1 MNANVISKEN
11 NLVKFTFQ
19 ATPEVLE
26 EGMKYAYDK
35 ARKNISIPGF
45 RKGKAPRKIIEAQY
59 GVGIFYDDAI
69 NFVLNK
75 EYEGV
80 IKELGF
86 DVVSRPEV
94 DVKEIG
100 KDKGV
105 TFEIGVYVKPD
116 VTLGQYKGLEV
127 EKQNVE
133 VTAEDVDAEIKKVQ
147 EQNSRMVTIT
157 DRPAAMGDVVT
168 ISYLGTVDGVA
179 FDGGQSDA
187 YDLTLGSKT
196 FIDTFED
203 QIVGHNTGDKFDV
216 NVKFP
221 EEYHAEELK
230 GKDAVFAVEVKEIKF
245 KELPEAN
252 DELAQDVSDF
262 DTLDEYKASISE
274 KLKADKEARA
284 KQIMSDS
291 LLDKAVENATMDVPE
306 CMYENKLEQLLSDF
320 EQNIG
325 RSGLTLDLY
334 CTYMGTTRDGL
345 REQFKDT
352 AKKSV
357 DARLVLEA
365 IASVENLTLSKE
377 EVDEEIGKLGESW
390 GLTAERMLEIFREED
405 RKNIEEDLLVRK
417 AMTFVEDNAVEV
429 EPKAE

>member
-1 MNANVISKEN
+1 MNANVLSKEN

-19 ATPEVLE
+19 ASPEALE
-26 EGMKYAYDK
+26 EGIKYAYEK
-35 ARKNISIPGF
+35 AKKNISIPGF

-59 GVGIFYDDAI
+59 GVGVFYDEAV
-69 NFVLNK
+69 NFILNK

-80 IKELGF
+80 IKELNL
-86 DVVSRPEV
+86 DVVSRPEI
-94 DVKEIG
+94 DIKEIG
-100 KDKGV
+100 KETGV
-105 TFEIGVYVKPD
+105 TFEIGVYVKPE

-133 VTAEDVDAEIKKVQ
+133 VTAEEVEAEIKKVQ

-157 DRPAAMGDVVT
+157 DRAAQMGDVVT

-187 YDLTLGSKT
+187 YDLTLGSHT
-196 FIDTFED
+196 FIDTFEE

-221 EEYHAEELK
+221 EEYHSEELK

-262 DTLDEYKASISE
+262 DTLEEYKADLNK
-274 KLKADKEARA
+274 KLIADKEAKA
-284 KQIMSDS
+284 KQVMSDS
-291 LLDKAVENATMDVPE
+291 LLDKAVANATMDVPE
-306 CMYENKLEQLLSDF
+306 CMYDNKLEQLLGDF

-334 CTYMGTTRDGL
+334 CTYMGTTKDGL

-365 IASVENLTLSKE
+365 VAAAENLALSKE

-390 GLTAERMLEIFREED
+390 GLTSEKMLEIFRDED
-405 RKNIEEDLLVRK
+405 RANLEKDLLVRK
-417 AMTFVEDNAVEV
+417 AMTFIEENAVEV
-429 EPKAE
+429 EA

>member
-1 MNANVISKEN
+1 MNANVLSKEN

-19 ATPEVLE
+19 ASPEALE
-26 EGMKYAYDK
+26 EGIKYAYEK
-35 ARKNISIPGF
+35 AKKNISIPGF

-59 GVGIFYDDAI
+59 GVGVFYDEAV
-69 NFVLNK
+69 NFILNK

-80 IKELGF
+80 IKELNL
-86 DVVSRPEV
+86 DVVSRPEI
-94 DVKEIG
+94 DIKEIG
-100 KDKGV
+100 KETGV
-105 TFEIGVYVKPD
+105 TFEIGVYVKPE

-133 VTAEDVDAEIKKVQ
+133 VTDEEVEAEIKKVQ
-147 EQNSRMVTIT
+147 EQNSRMVTVT
-157 DRPAAMGDVVT
+157 DRAAQMGDVVT

-179 FDGGQSDA
+179 FEGGQSDA
-187 YDLTLGSKT
+187 YDLTLGSHT

-203 QIVGHNTGDKFDV
+203 QIVGHNVGDKFDV

-221 EEYHAEELK
+221 EEYHSEELK

-262 DTLDEYKASISE
+262 DTLDEYKADLNK
-274 KLKADKEARA
+274 KLIADKEAKA
-284 KQIMSDS
+284 KQVMSDS
-291 LLDKAVENATMDVPE
+291 LLDKAVANATMDVPE
-306 CMYENKLEQLLSDF
+306 CMYDNKLEQLLGDF

-334 CTYMGTTRDGL
+334 CAYMGTTRDGL

-365 IASVENLTLSKE
+365 VAATENLALSKE

-390 GLTAERMLEIFREED
+390 GLTSEKMLEIFRDED
-405 RKNIEEDLLVRK
+405 RANLEKDLLVRK
-417 AMTFVEDNAVEV
+417 AMTFIEENAVEV
-429 EPKAE
+429 EA

>member
-1 MNANVISKEN
+1 MNANVLSKEN

-19 ATPEVLE
+19 ASPEALE
-26 EGMKYAYDK
+26 EGIKYAYEK
-35 ARKNISIPGF
+35 AKKNISIPGF

-59 GVGIFYDDAI
+59 GVGVFYDEAV
-69 NFVLNK
+69 NFILNK

-80 IKELGF
+80 IKELNL
-86 DVVSRPEV
+86 DVVSRPEI
-94 DVKEIG
+94 DIKEIG
-100 KDKGV
+100 KETGV
-105 TFEIGVYVKPD
+105 TFEIGVYVKPE

-133 VTAEDVDAEIKKVQ
+133 VTAEEVEAEIKKVQ
-147 EQNSRMVTIT
+147 EQNSRMVTVT
-157 DRPAAMGDVVT
+157 DRAAQMGDVVT

-179 FDGGQSDA
+179 FEGGQSDA
-187 YDLTLGSKT
+187 YDLTLGSHT
-196 FIDTFED
+196 FIDTFEE
-203 QIVGHNTGDKFDV
+203 QIVGHNVGDKFDV
-216 NVKFP
+216 NIKFP
-221 EEYHAEELK
+221 EEYHSEELK

-262 DTLDEYKASISE
+262 DTLDEYKADLNK
-274 KLKADKEARA
+274 KLIADKEAKA
-284 KQIMSDS
+284 KQVMSDS
-291 LLDKAVENATMDVPE
+291 LLDKAVANATMDVPE
-306 CMYENKLEQLLSDF
+306 CMYDNKLEQLLGDF

-365 IASVENLTLSKE
+365 VAATENLALSKE

-390 GLTAERMLEIFREED
+390 GLTSEKMLEIFRDED
-405 RKNIEEDLLVRK
+405 RANLEKDLLVRK
-417 AMTFVEDNAVEV
+417 AMTFIEENAVEV
-429 EPKAE
+429 EA

>member
-80 IKELGF
+80 IKELGL

-325 RSGLTLDLY
+325 RSGLTLELY

>member
-1 MNANVISKEN
+1 MNANVLSKEN

-19 ATPEVLE
+19 ASPEALE
-26 EGMKYAYDK
+26 EGIKYAYEK
-35 ARKNISIPGF
+35 AKKNISIPGF

-59 GVGIFYDDAI
+59 GVGVFYDEAV
-69 NFVLNK
+69 NFILNK

-80 IKELGF
+80 IKELNL
-86 DVVSRPEV
+86 DVVSRPEI
-94 DVKEIG
+94 DIKEIG
-100 KDKGV
+100 KETGV
-105 TFEIGVYVKPD
+105 TFEIGVYVKPE

-133 VTAEDVDAEIKKVQ
+133 VTDEEVEAEIKKVQ
-147 EQNSRMVTIT
+147 EQNSRMVTVT
-157 DRPAAMGDVVT
+157 DRAAQMGDVVT

-179 FDGGQSDA
+179 FEGGQSDA
-187 YDLTLGSKT
+187 YDLTLGSHT

-203 QIVGHNTGDKFDV
+203 QIVGHNVGDKFDV

-221 EEYHAEELK
+221 EEYHSEELK

-262 DTLDEYKASISE
+262 DTLDEYKADLNK
-274 KLKADKEARA
+274 KLIADKEAKA
-284 KQIMSDS
+284 KQVMSDS
-291 LLDKAVENATMDVPE
+291 LLDKAVANATMDVPE
-306 CMYENKLEQLLSDF
+306 CMYDNKLEQLLGDF

-365 IASVENLTLSKE
+365 VAATENLALSKE

-390 GLTAERMLEIFREED
+390 GLTSEKMLEIFRDED
-405 RKNIEEDLLVRK
+405 RANLEKDLLVRK
-417 AMTFVEDNAVEV
+417 AMTFIEENAVEV
-429 EPKAE
+429 EA

>member
-1 MNANVISKEN
+1 MNANVLSKEN

-19 ATPEVLE
+19 ASPEALE
-26 EGMKYAYDK
+26 EGIKYAYEK
-35 ARKNISIPGF
+35 AKKNISIPGF

-59 GVGIFYDDAI
+59 GVGVFYDEAV
-69 NFVLNK
+69 NFILNK

-80 IKELGF
+80 IKELNL
-86 DVVSRPEV
+86 DVVSRPEI
-94 DVKEIG
+94 DIKEIG
-100 KDKGV
+100 KETGV
-105 TFEIGVYVKPD
+105 TFEIGVYVKPE

-133 VTAEDVDAEIKKVQ
+133 ATAEEVEAEIKKVQ
-147 EQNSRMVTIT
+147 EQNSRMVTVT
-157 DRPAAMGDVVT
+157 DRAAQMGDVVT

-179 FDGGQSDA
+179 FEGGQSDA
-187 YDLTLGSKT
+187 YDLTLGSHT
-196 FIDTFED
+196 FIDTFEE
-203 QIVGHNTGDKFDV
+203 QIVGHNVGDKFDV
-216 NVKFP
+216 NIKFP
-221 EEYHAEELK
+221 EEYHSEELK

-262 DTLDEYKASISE
+262 DTLDEYKADLNK
-274 KLKADKEARA
+274 KLIADKEAKA
-284 KQIMSDS
+284 KQVMSDS
-291 LLDKAVENATMDVPE
+291 LLDKAVANATMDVPE
-306 CMYENKLEQLLSDF
+306 CMYDNKLEQLLGDF

-365 IASVENLTLSKE
+365 VAATENLALSKE

-390 GLTAERMLEIFREED
+390 GLTSEKMLEIFRDED
-405 RKNIEEDLLVRK
+405 RANLEKDLLVRK
-417 AMTFVEDNAVEV
+417 AMTFIEENAVEV
-429 EPKAE
+429 EA

>member
-1 MNANVISKEN
+1 MNANVLSKEN

-19 ATPEVLE
+19 ASPEALE
-26 EGMKYAYDK
+26 EGIKYAYEK
-35 ARKNISIPGF
+35 AKKNISIPGF

-59 GVGIFYDDAI
+59 GVGVFYDEAV
-69 NFVLNK
+69 NFILNK

-80 IKELGF
+80 VKELNL
-86 DVVSRPEV
+86 DVVSRPEINI
-94 DVKEIG
+94 KEIG
-100 KDKGV
+100 KETGV
-105 TFEIGVYVKPD
+105 TFEIGVYVKPE

-133 VTAEDVDAEIKKVQ
+133 VTDEEVEAEIKKVQ
-147 EQNSRMVTIT
+147 EQNSRMVTVT
-157 DRPAAMGDVVT
+157 DRAAQMGDVVT

-179 FDGGQSDA
+179 FEGGQSDA
-187 YDLTLGSKT
+187 YDLTLGSHT

-221 EEYHAEELK
+221 EEYHSEELK

-262 DTLDEYKASISE
+262 DTLDEYKADLAK
-274 KLKADKEARA
+274 KLTADKETKA
-284 KQIMSDS
+284 KQVMSDS
-291 LLDKAVENATMDVPE
+291 LLDKAVAAATMDVPE
-306 CMYENKLEQLLSDF
+306 CMYDNKLEQLLGDF

-334 CTYMGTTRDGL
+334 CTYMGTTMDGL

-365 IASVENLTLSKE
+365 VAAAESLALSKE

-390 GLTAERMLEIFREED
+390 GLTSEKMLEIFRDED
-405 RKNIEEDLLVRK
+405 RANLEKDLLVRK
-417 AMTFVEDNAVEV
+417 AMTFIEENAVEV
-429 EPKAE
+429 EA

>member
-80 IKELGF
+80 IKELGL

-334 CTYMGTTRDGL
+334 CTYIGTTRDGL

>member
-1 MNANVISKEN
+1 MNANVLSKEN

-19 ATPEVLE
+19 ASPEALE
-26 EGMKYAYDK
+26 EGIKYAYEK
-35 ARKNISIPGF
+35 AKKNISIPGF

-59 GVGIFYDDAI
+59 GVGVFYDEAV
-69 NFVLNK
+69 NFILNK

-80 IKELGF
+80 LKELNL
-86 DVVSRPEV
+86 DVVSRPEI
-94 DVKEIG
+94 DIKEIG
-100 KDKGV
+100 KETGV
-105 TFEIGVYVKPD
+105 TFEIGVYVKPE

-133 VTAEDVDAEIKKVQ
+133 VTAEEVEAEIKKVQ
-147 EQNSRMVTIT
+147 EQNSRMVAVTY
-157 DRPAAMGDVVT
+157 RAAQMGDVLT
-168 ISYLGTVDGVA
+168 ISYLWSVDGVA
-179 FDGGQSDA
+179 FEGWQSDA
-187 YDLTLGSKT
+187 YDLTVGSHT
-196 FIDTFED
+196 VIDTFEE
-203 QIVGHNTGDKFDV
+203 QIVGHNVGDKFDV

-221 EEYHAEELK
+221 EEYHSEELK

-262 DTLDEYKASISE
+262 DTIDEYKADLNK
-274 KLKADKEARA
+274 KLIADKEAKA
-284 KQIMSDS
+284 KQLMSDS
-291 LLDKAVENATMDVPE
+291 LLDKAVANATMDVPE
-306 CMYENKLEQLLSDF
+306 CMYDNKLEQLLGDF

-365 IASVENLTLSKE
+365 VAATENLALSKE

-390 GLTAERMLEIFREED
+390 GLTSEKMLEIFRDED
-405 RKNIEEDLLVRK
+405 RANLEKDLLVRK
-417 AMTFVEDNAVEV
+417 AMTFIEENAVEV
-429 EPKAE
+429 EA